1 MKLLGSTKSK
11 IPKDK
16 SGVNIPYLEIIEIV
30 LIHGNVVNNSYQQNS
45 RILHTFIPN
54 KSFGQ
59 LLDISPKNLIFSKNF
74 DSEFSYIEVLFTDQ
88 NSNSLEI
95 EDKINIT
102 LVISY
107 DTHDTL

>member
-1 MKLLGSTKSK
+1 M
-11 IPKDK
+11 
-16 SGVNIPYLEIIEIV
+16 
-30 LIHGNVVNNSYQQNS
+30 
-45 RILHTFIPN
+45 HTFIPN